1 MPAGGDQSRRSPAHA
16 GPLRPSERLTIVLA
30 FMLVAAGVVVLS
42 VSGVHG
48 HPAGTRARR
57 KTAPDAARSSVSA
70 SGSRPVVLTGPG
82 SIGFSSAAAA
92 NARLAAAL
100 APVLRRGTG
109 KLAAGVVDA
118 ATGAVAVYG
127 GDRRFHTASI
137 IKVDILASLLLQHQ
151 WSNAPLSSQQR
162 ALATEMI
169 EDSND
174 QAANELWEDVGQGE
188 GLKVANEELGLRQTT
203 PGDGIYWGLTSTT
216 VDDQLRLLADLAS
229 SHSPLSAGSR
239 SYVLGLMRHVAA
251 DQDWG
256 VTAAAAPG
264 TAAAVKDGWL
274 PDGSSTT
281 WVINSI
287 GVISRGGHEMLV
299 AVLSSDQPS
308 EYAGIAQADAAA
320 RATVSAV
327 SGARA

>member
-16 GPLRPSERLTIVLA
+16 GPLRPSERLTLVLA

-48 HPAGTRARR
+48 HPAGARARR
-57 KTAPDAARSSVSA
+57 KTAPDAARTASA
-70 SGSRPVVLTGPG
+70 SGPRPVVLTGPG